1 MTATEWI
8 EEWLKEF
15 PSDKALV
22 ENARE
27 MGENGRGSQELSRR
41 DLTQGA
47 YSWPIKKY
55 TTPFGVVYC
64 VKEQ

>member
-15 PSDKALV
+15 PSNKALV

-27 MGENGRGSQELSRR
+27 RGETGEEIKDFLEGS
-41 DLTQGA
+41 
-47 YSWPIKKY
+47 
-55 TTPFGVVYC
+55 
-64 VKEQ
+64 

>member
-15 PSDKALV
+15 PSTKTLM

-27 MGENGRGSQELSRR
+27 RGETDEE
-41 DLTQGA
+41 
-47 YSWPIKKY
+47 
-55 TTPFGVVYC
+55 
-64 VKEQ
+64 VKDYLEGI

>member
-22 ENARE
+22 ETLRRANMEFRRE
-27 MGENGRGSQELSRR
+27 RTRKSRIFSKVSNPKR
-41 DLTQGA
+41 
-47 YSWPIKKY
+47 I
-55 TTPFGVVYC
+55 
-64 VKEQ
+64 

>member
-15 PSDKALV
+15 TSDKILV

-27 MGENGRGSQELSRR
+27 RGETDEE
-41 DLTQGA
+41 
-47 YSWPIKKY
+47 IKD
-55 TTPFGVVYC
+55 FLEGI
-64 VKEQ
+64 

>member
-15 PSDKALV
+15 PSTKTLV

-27 MGENGRGSQELSRR
+27 RGENGRGDQELSRR
-41 DLTQGA
+41 DLTQSA
-47 YSWPIKKY
+47 YSLPIKK
-55 TTPFGVVYC
+55 
-64 VKEQ
+64 

>member
-15 PSDKALV
+15 PDDKTLV

-27 MGENGRGSQELSRR
+27 RGETDEE
-41 DLTQGA
+41 
-47 YSWPIKKY
+47 IKDFLEG
-55 TTPFGVVYC
+55 T
-64 VKEQ
+64 

>member
-22 ENARE
+22 ENARK
-27 MGENGRGSQELSRR
+27 MGETDEE
-41 DLTQGA
+41 
-47 YSWPIKKY
+47 IKDFLEG
-55 TTPFGVVYC
+55 T
-64 VKEQ
+64 